1 MLNKTSLLCTAL
13 ATLTFG
19 ATAQAA
25 GTNADSVTLAGMPY
39 SASTDGEYFPTGEL
53 YQEAPV
59 YVHPNGD
66 RHLYRRADGRWYVD
80 YNAVSEDWSGT
91 LAYTTSAAATP
102 WLGTWQGSSQVA
114 TRTSSVFLG
123 NLPYAADGEWI
134 ATGEGYQGAPVFA
147 NADDDSFSLY
157 RRADGR
163 WHADF
168 NEVSEDWDGT
178 IAYTTSSSSN
188 VWDGQWQGSTQFAM
202 RMDTIEMDG
211 LPYTNSSSGEYVY
224 TGETY
229 EGAPVFTH
237 TVSGWKLY
245 RRATGRWHVDINEVS
260 EDWDGTISETQ
271 TLGDELPHLAT
282 WSGSAT
288 ALPDGVTAIESVSLK
303 TKQNRYIV
311 AASGGG
317 GGVSSTSFSAGSN
330 ETFDLIELNSGFVLL
345 RTGNGQFICPDNGGG
360 SNVNALAAIP
370 SDDCMFTRIELGT
383 GKTIFMT
390 ATGHYLRSK
399 NNTSVVADRTK
410 VRDAEI
416 FTVIHH

>member
-1 MLNKTSLLCTAL
+1 MFNKTSLLCTAL
-13 ATLTFG
+13 ATLSFG

-25 GTNADSVTLAGMPY
+25 GTNADSVLLAGMPY

-59 YVHPNGD
+59 YVHANGN
-66 RHLYRRADGRWYVD
+66 RHLYRRADGKWYVD
-80 YNAVSEDWSGT
+80 FNTVSEDWSGT
-91 LAYTTSAAATP
+91 LAYASEAAATP
-102 WLGTWQGSSQVA
+102 WLTTWHHSTQVA

-123 NLPYAADGEWI
+123 NLPYAADGEWV
-134 ATGEGYQGAPVFA
+134 ATGEVYQSQPVLA
-147 NADDDSFSLY
+147 NTENSNYSLY
-157 RRADGR
+157 RRENGR

-168 NEVSEDWDGT
+168 NDVSEDWNGT
-178 IAYTTSSSSN
+178 FAYTTNSALN
-188 VWDGQWQGSTQFAM
+188 AWDGQWQGSSQFAM

-211 LPYTNSSSGEYVY
+211 LAYTAYSAGEYVY

-245 RRATGRWHVDINEVS
+245 RRATGRWHVDFNDVS
-260 EDWDGTISETQ
+260 EDWDGTIAQTQ
-271 TLGDELPHLAT
+271 TLGDQLPHLAT

-288 ALPDGVTAIESVSLK
+288 ALPDGVTAIESISLK
-303 TKQNRYIV
+303 TKQNRYVV

-317 GGVSSTSFSAGSN
+317 AGVSSTSTTAGTN
-330 ETFDLIELNSGFVLL
+330 ETFDLIELNSGFMLL
-345 RTGNGQFICPDNGGG
+345 RTSNGQFICPDNGGG
-360 SNVNALAAIP
+360 GDVNALAAIP
-370 SDDCMFTRIELGT
+370 SDDCMFTRIELNT

-399 NNTSVVADRTK
+399 NNTSVVADRTL
-410 VRDAEI
+410 VRTAEM
-416 FTVIHH
+416 FTVIEQ